1 MFESV
6 FNKGAFKHPLDC
18 PHLISLTSVH
28 KAKPEAIPKWQQMT
42 LDPHFAL
49 VTPRK
54 LVGDLMEIHLHHA
67 QSLGELIVDGR
78 HKPFRALACPLK
90 PAVVRGGR
98 EAKRHQ

>member
-1 MFESV
+1 
-6 FNKGAFKHPLDC
+6 
-18 PHLISLTSVH
+18 
-28 KAKPEAIPKWQQMT
+28 
-42 LDPHFAL
+42 
-49 VTPRK
+49 
-54 LVGDLMEIHLHHA
+54 MEIHLHHA

>member
-1 MFESV
+1 MFDVGTAASHDMTQV
-6 FNKGAFKHPLDC
+6 FAIDE
-18 PHLISLTSVH
+18 
-28 KAKPEAIPKWQQMT
+28 AKPEAMPKWQQMT

-78 HKPFRALACPLK
+78 HTPFRALACPLK
-90 PAVVRGGR
+90 PSVLRSER
-98 EAKRHQ
+98 EAKRHN

>member
-1 MFESV
+1 
-6 FNKGAFKHPLDC
+6 
-18 PHLISLTSVH
+18 
-28 KAKPEAIPKWQQMT
+28 MT

-54 LVGDLMEIHLHHA
+54 LVVDLMEIHLHHA

-98 EAKRHQ
+98 EARRHQ

>member
-1 MFESV
+1 
-6 FNKGAFKHPLDC
+6 
-18 PHLISLTSVH
+18 
-28 KAKPEAIPKWQQMT
+28 MT

-67 QSLGELIVDGR
+67 QSLGELILDGQ

-90 PAVVRGGR
+90 PSVVRSER
-98 EAKRHQ
+98 EAKRHK